1 MIDTTKILP
10 GQEFKNM
17 QELSVALTGQKMPA
31 GNRYVIRVNEMK
43 KYFSWD
49 KVPGSNRIIITDI
62 FPEPVTKPRKKCKK
76 RIATPREYYPQ
87 GKYNSMIYAN
97 LTTLELNHKYSL
109 SELFEELGMTSCR
122 FTRPKYYLDCVNTTN
137 LSLST
142 YRYFFNKLNN
152 LLSKTLYTTLT
163 NFKKRECISY
173 HMEYRY
179 TFKQGYEE
187 IDIPTEAIEALK
199 EQALQET
206 SYKDE
211 WSVLHSS
218 DSQKYTQYILDKLS
232 IYGIKKYTKC
242 YVFTSIKPFNNLPE
256 PSLSEMNALT
266 IEKLYKFSNKF
277 DQVNQKKIQSIINTS
292 ILSR

>member
-1 MIDTTKILP
+1 M
-10 GQEFKNM
+10 
-17 QELSVALTGQKMPA
+17 
-31 GNRYVIRVNEMK
+31 
-43 KYFSWD
+43 
-49 KVPGSNRIIITDI
+49 
-62 FPEPVTKPRKKCKK
+62 
-76 RIATPREYYPQ
+76 
-87 GKYNSMIYAN
+87 
-97 LTTLELNHKYSL
+97 
-109 SELFEELGMTSCR
+109 
-122 FTRPKYYLDCVNTTN
+122 
-137 LSLST
+137 
-142 YRYFFNKLNN
+142 
-152 LLSKTLYTTLT
+152 
-163 NFKKRECISY
+163 
-173 HMEYRY
+173 
-179 TFKQGYEE
+179 
-187 IDIPTEAIEALK
+187 
-199 EQALQET
+199 QALQET

>member
-1 MIDTTKILP
+1 
-10 GQEFKNM
+10 
-17 QELSVALTGQKMPA
+17 
-31 GNRYVIRVNEMK
+31 
-43 KYFSWD
+43 
-49 KVPGSNRIIITDI
+49 
-62 FPEPVTKPRKKCKK
+62 
-76 RIATPREYYPQ
+76 
-87 GKYNSMIYAN
+87 
-97 LTTLELNHKYSL
+97 
-109 SELFEELGMTSCR
+109 
-122 FTRPKYYLDCVNTTN
+122 
-137 LSLST
+137 
-142 YRYFFNKLNN
+142 
-152 LLSKTLYTTLT
+152 
-163 NFKKRECISY
+163 
-173 HMEYRY
+173 MEYRY

-232 IYGIKKYTKC
+232 IYGIKKYNKC
-242 YVFTSIKPFNNLPE
+242 YVVTSIKPFNNLPE

>member
-31 GNRYVIRVNEMK
+31 GKGYVLQQEK
-43 KYFSWD
+43 FKLYFSW
-49 KVPGSNRIIITDI
+49 KKITGTHKLIIDEIYK
-62 FPEPVTKPRKKCKK
+62 EPKTKPKRKQK
-76 RIATPREYYPQ
+76 EYCPH
-87 GKYNSMIYAN
+87 GKYNSAIYAN
-97 LTTLELNHKYSL
+97 LQHLELNKKYSVTDL
-109 SELFEELGMTSCR
+109 YELLGFTSDR
-122 FTRPKYYLDCVNTTN
+122 FTRPKYFLDCVNATE
-137 LSLST
+137 LSLSS
-142 YRYFFNKLNN
+142 YRYFHKKINCIIAQILYIN
-152 LLSKTLYTTLT
+152 LRK
-163 NFKKRECISY
+163 FEEKGCISY
-173 HMEYRY
+173 HMDYAY
-179 TFKQGYEE
+179 TFKEGHKPV
-187 IDIPTEAIEALK
+187 DIPIDYMEDVKA
-199 EQALQET
+199 QALAQT

-256 PSLSEMNALT
+256 PSLSEMNDLT

>member
-31 GNRYVIRVNEMK
+31 GNRYVVRVNEMK
-43 KYFSWD
+43 KYLSWD
-49 KVPGSNRIIITDI
+49 KIPGSNRIIIVDV
-62 FPEPVTKPRKKCKK
+62 FSEPIVRPRKKYKK
-76 RIATPREYYPQ
+76 RTTTPREYYPQ
-87 GKYNSMIYAN
+87 GKYNSMMYSN
-97 LTTLELNHKYSL
+97 LTTLELNHKYSIA
-109 SELFEELGMTSCR
+109 ELFEVLGMTSCK
-122 FTRPKYYLDCVNTTN
+122 FTQPKYYLECVNNTE

-142 YRYFFNKLNN
+142 YKYFYNKLN
-152 LLSKTLYTTLT
+152 LILSKTLYSTLT
-163 NFKKRECISY
+163 NFKKRGCISY

-179 TFKQGYEE
+179 TFKSGYEE
-187 IDIPTEAIEALK
+187 IDIPIEIMEEAK
-199 EQALQET
+199 EQALQEST
-206 SYKDE
+206 YKDE

-218 DSQKYTQYILDKLS
+218 DAKAYKQSILDKLS

-242 YVFTSIKPFNNLPE
+242 YVFTSIKQFNNLPG
-256 PSLSEMNALT
+256 PDLSEMNDLT
-266 IEKLYKFSNKF
+266 IEKLYKYSNKF

>member
-31 GNRYVIRVNEMK
+31 GKGYVLQQEK
-43 KYFSWD
+43 FKLYFSW
-49 KVPGSNRIIITDI
+49 KKITGTHKLIIDEIYK
-62 FPEPVTKPRKKCKK
+62 EPKTKPKRKQK
-76 RIATPREYYPQ
+76 EYCPH
-87 GKYNSMIYAN
+87 GKYNSAIYAN
-97 LTTLELNHKYSL
+97 LQHLELNKKYSVTDL
-109 SELFEELGMTSCR
+109 YELLGFTSDR
-122 FTRPKYYLDCVNTTN
+122 FTRPKYFLDCVNATE
-137 LSLST
+137 LSLSS
-142 YRYFFNKLNN
+142 YRYFHKKINCIIAQILYIN
-152 LLSKTLYTTLT
+152 LRK
-163 NFKKRECISY
+163 FEEKGCISY
-173 HMEYRY
+173 HMDYAY
-179 TFKQGYEE
+179 TFKEGHKPV
-187 IDIPTEAIEALK
+187 DIPIDYMEDVKA
-199 EQALQET
+199 QALAQT